1 MTLSSLGNCAVG
13 FLGLVSVSGMAAT
26 ATPLAPARSCL
37 VYIGTYTNANSK
49 GIYAWRMDL
58 ASGSLTSLGLV
69 GETPNPS
76 FLDVSPDH
84 RFLYAA
90 NEVGSFE
97 GKKVGSVSAFSIDA
111 ISGKLTLLNQ
121 QSSGGAGPC
130 HVAVDHTGKNVLV
143 ANYDSGN
150 IECLPVQ
157 PDGRLGAPTAFAQH
171 SGKGPNATRQE
182 GPHAH
187 CMTVDPANQFVFA
200 CDLGLDKLMTYRF
213 DASKGTLTAATPAF
227 SATEPGAGPRHLIFS
242 SDGHEAYVINELTS
256 AITRYGFD
264 PASGALTSRQTVPL
278 LPAHFTGMNT
288 AAEIVLHPNG
298 KFLYGSNR
306 GDDSIA
312 EFAVDAAA
320 GGNLTFVDRFPTQGK
335 TPRSFAIDP
344 TGKFLLAAHQNSNS
358 IVVFN
363 VDPVTGK
370 LTPAGK
376 VLNCGSPV
384 CVKFVTTP

>member
-1 MTLSSLGNCAVG
+1 MLRNCAVG
-13 FLGLVSVSGMAAT
+13 FLCLVSVSGMAAT
-26 ATPLAPARSCL
+26 VTAFPLRSCL
-37 VYIGTYTNANSK
+37 VYVGTYTNADSK

-58 ASGSLTSLGLV
+58 DSGSLTNLGLV

-76 FLDVSPDH
+76 FLDVSPDR

-111 ISGKLTLLNQ
+111 ASGKLTLLNQ

-130 HVAVDHTGKNVLV
+130 HVAVDPTGKNVLV

-150 IECLPVQ
+150 IECLPIQ
-157 PDGRLGAPTAFAQH
+157 SDGRLAAPSAFAQH
-171 SGKGPNATRQE
+171 SGTGSNAARQE

-187 CMTVDPANQFVFA
+187 CMTVDPNNPFVFA
-200 CDLGLDKLMTYRF
+200 CDLGADKLMTYRF
-213 DASKGTLTAATPAF
+213 DASKGTLNAATPAF
-227 SATEPGAGPRHLIFS
+227 TATEPGAGPRHMIFS
-242 SDGHEAYVINELTS
+242 SDGHETYVINELTS
-256 AITRYGFD
+256 SITRYGLD

-278 LPAHFTGMNT
+278 LSPQFKGMNT

-312 EFAVDAAA
+312 LFSVGTAS
-320 GGNLTFVDRFPTQGK
+320 GGNLTFVGRYPTLGK

-344 TGKFLLAAHQNSNS
+344 SGKFLLVAHQNSNS
-358 IVVFN
+358 IVVFA
-363 VDPVTGK
+363 VDPATGK
-370 LTPAGK
+370 LTPTGTS
-376 VLNCGSPV
+376 LNCASPV
-384 CVKFVTTP
+384 CVKFVPVP